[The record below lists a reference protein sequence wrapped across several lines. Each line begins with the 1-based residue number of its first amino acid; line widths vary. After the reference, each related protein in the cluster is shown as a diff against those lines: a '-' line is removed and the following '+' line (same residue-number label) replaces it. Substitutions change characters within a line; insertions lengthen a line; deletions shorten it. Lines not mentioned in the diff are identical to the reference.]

1 MQDAEGLLKLLTFEK
16 VEKSVEARVELKTAT
31 FGQDVKVGG
40 GSRAEASP
48 PSHFKVDPSLVAELY
63 GKWIMPLTKKVQVMY
78 LLRRLD
84 IPAQDTNS

>member
-40 GSRAEASP
+40 GSSAEAP
-48 PSHFKVDPSLVAELY
+48 PSHCKVDPSLVAELY

-84 IPAQDTNS
+84 ISAQNNNI